1 MIKANFDV
9 LGPPQDVGG
18 PIMGPRKLIYNVE
31 KWSLSINLV
40 QHEPNFPITFLTIPH
55 FSQFWPFFFAPYTKL
70 LVSAVHGPL
79 QLAEQLYLSFLWQI
93 HLIPSS
99 TKLH

>member
-40 QHEPNFPITFLTIPH
+40 QHEPNFWEYPIFRNFVL
-55 FSQFWPFFFAPYTKL
+55 FF
-70 LVSAVHGPL
+70 GPMH
-79 QLAEQLYLSFLWQI
+79 QI
-93 HLIPSS
+93 S
-99 TKLH
+99 